1 MVGLGP
7 VDYRVQWVGVVFE
20 WVVCPTLICWVAARA
35 EMRRGMG
42 MGCVL
47 GLEPIDWV
55 SIGGRPSPLSNWFR
69 WCLCLLGLILLEFV
83 GQWEDGGFGWF
94 GS

>member
-47 GLEPIDWV
+47 GLRAYRL
-55 SIGGRPSPLSNWFR
+55 GQYR
-69 WCLCLLGLILLEFV
+69 WETLTSFQLV
-83 GQWEDGGFGWF
+83 
-94 GS
+94 